1 MLLDLIEH
9 QEELFAAII
18 APLNYGCLSALRAA
32 CKALFTTISGA
43 HRWQHMRNFAAPLRQ
58 INSIQR
64 VTVCDDRGIQTTI
77 IHHNNYNT
85 FYRIGMASGLEIYC
99 DSNSKNRH
107 YILRDMIVESPTKMR
122 IYRIKNNPKVIPEWL
137 SNCILPIKTNHY
149 EIIIDLR

>member
-1 MLLDLIEH
+1 MLLGLIEH
-9 QEELFAAII
+9 QEELFAAVI
-18 APLNYGCLSALRAA
+18 APVSYRCLNALRVT
-32 CKALFTTISGA
+32 CKALFDVISGT
-43 HRWQHMRNFAAPLRQ
+43 HRWQHMRNFAPSRRQ
-58 INSIQR
+58 IETIHR
-64 VTVCDDRGIQTTI
+64 AILCDDRNIQTTI
-77 IHHNNYNT
+77 IHRDNYNT

-122 IYRIKNNPKVIPEWL
+122 IYRIKNNPKVISEWL